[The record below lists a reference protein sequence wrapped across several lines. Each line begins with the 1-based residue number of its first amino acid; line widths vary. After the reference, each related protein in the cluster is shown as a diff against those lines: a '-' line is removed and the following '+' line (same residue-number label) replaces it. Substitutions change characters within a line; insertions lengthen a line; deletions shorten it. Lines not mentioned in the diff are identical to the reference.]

1 MNNCYVYLWKRKD
14 EELTTLINKKV
25 FKKHG
30 LARRDLEDILMRREN
45 DDKND
50 YEIVKYR
57 LVREE

>member
-14 EELTTLINKKV
+14 EELTTLINKEV

-30 LARRDLEDILMRREN
+30 FARRALETYIYWRKEN
-45 DDKND
+45 END